1 MSVDRVLTK
10 TLRVGQRLTDA
21 LLGNE
26 GRSAPH
32 DDDSP
37 LANLRSLLG
46 QPPPDLPDTAGEAY
60 KAEPGPYAIDFHHQV
75 FRDRKQGREVPLSV
89 LYPLGSCPPGGFPTV
104 VVSPGLGA
112 RAQATRYLERHL
124 ASHGYVV
131 LCPTHQGSDWL
142 AVCLRTPFGAFS
154 RRELLTRVSEVSL
167 AAQLLQDRELPEQ
180 ICRKADGDRLALV
193 GHSFGALTIQAVA
206 GVPVLGPDGRQLP
219 LGDPRFRAFVCM
231 SPYGDSFP
239 AKRLGMT
246 AEGYARIDRPVL
258 FMSGDRDDLWTV
270 GRGPNTHLGPYRW
283 VSTPDRYHLL
293 ISDTKHSDFSQV
305 FGRIKKR
312 TATMINSTTVA
323 FLDAYLKELPKARH
337 YLRHDLQVVASLYQS
352 WAFLGDPPSPL
363 AKLDATATD

>member
-1 MSVDRVLTK
+1 MSVDRVLTR

-26 GRSAPH
+26 GRSVPE

-46 QPPPDLPDTAGEAY
+46 QPPPALPDGAGEAY
-60 KAEPGPYAIDFHHQV
+60 KAEPGPYAIDFHHQI
-75 FRDRKQGREVPLSV
+75 FRDHQQGREVPLTI
-89 LYPLGSCPPGGFPTV
+89 LYPLGRVPAGGFPAV

-112 RAQATRYLERHL
+112 RAHATRYLERHL
-124 ASHGYVV
+124 ASHGYIV

-142 AVCLRTPFGAFS
+142 AVFRRTPFGAFS
-154 RRELLTRVSEVSL
+154 RRELLTRISEVSL
-167 AAQLLQDRELPEQ
+167 AVQLLQNGRLPDH
-180 ICRKADGDRLALV
+180 ICRRADRDRLALV
-193 GHSFGALTIQAVA
+193 GHSFGALTVQAVA
-206 GVPVLGPDGRQLP
+206 GVPVLDPAGQQLP

-239 AKRLGMT
+239 AQRLGMT
-246 AEGYARIDRPVL
+246 AEGYARIDRPIL

-283 VSTPDRYHLL
+283 VSSAHRYHLL
-293 ISDTKHSDFSQV
+293 ISDTKHSDFSEV
-305 FGRIKKR
+305 LGRIKKR
-312 TATMINSTTVA
+312 TATMVNSTTVA
-323 FLDAYLKELPKARH
+323 FLDAYCGEDPEARR

-352 WAFLGDPPSPL
+352 WAFMGDQPPPQDSPERNL
-363 AKLDATATD
+363 